1 MGVNKSG
8 ELRSGSERARGCKQ
22 LRDRREGGGE
32 DSPVDRFVDGGAQA
46 AHAGGDRGE
55 EAPAASRRGG
65 STPVLGSHR
74 AGDLQVV
81 NRRERE
87 LRARARACVCARPLP
102 LAGLAFGG
110 TATSAA
116 AAGAC
121 DVAARWWEEDFSG
134 GWVESSRGGG
144 GGGEISEAAAREK
157 GQARQIKQGEA
168 RMRCVVAGLV
178 AGWARWPRCPPSPLR
193 VRYFLGFFRIRL
205 HIANANNVV
214 CAGWLVKPK
223 PPWFR
228 RRFEKSLDGR
238 TDKSTGTTLL
248 TDAVSSTRGFFS
260 RFKLFFLRWLISR
273 LAGRE

>member
-116 AAGAC
+116 AAAAGAC

-134 GWVESSRGGG
+134 G
-144 GGGEISEAAAREK
+144 
-157 GQARQIKQGEA
+157 
-168 RMRCVVAGLV
+168 
-178 AGWARWPRCPPSPLR
+178 
-193 VRYFLGFFRIRL
+193 
-205 HIANANNVV
+205 
-214 CAGWLVKPK
+214 
-223 PPWFR
+223 
-228 RRFEKSLDGR
+228 
-238 TDKSTGTTLL
+238 
-248 TDAVSSTRGFFS
+248 
-260 RFKLFFLRWLISR
+260 
-273 LAGRE
+273 